1 MANINKLAFMNEYYA
16 YGRINT
22 WGSRIS
28 TSSITYWKI
37 TWKYDTLE
45 TKTFGLVS
53 TIRDVFPAAAAT

>member
-1 MANINKLAFMNEYYA
+1 MNTLHMVGLI
-16 YGRINT
+16 YGV
-22 WGSRIS
+22 S